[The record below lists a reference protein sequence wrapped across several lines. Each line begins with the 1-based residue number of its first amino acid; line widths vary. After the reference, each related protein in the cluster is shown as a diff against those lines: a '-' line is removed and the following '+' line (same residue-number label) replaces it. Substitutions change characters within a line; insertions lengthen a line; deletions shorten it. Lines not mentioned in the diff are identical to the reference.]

1 MFFLIQSLLQVV
13 TPVGNTVVS
22 SPAVSTPSVSGGRC
36 DSVSLSGSVFNIV
49 NGVYSKL
56 PSSASIYR
64 RSDNLQLPGLLVK
77 TSDQQWCVT
86 FSFSTVDFNT
96 LTVPDVLSRCGAG
109 LDCCMLISE
118 PASTATAGIA
128 EIDDPSAVWIANI
141 LENRGKQDASIKFT
155 CETTVKG
162 WRLF

>member
-1 MFFLIQSLLQVV
+1 M
-13 TPVGNTVVS
+13 TPVVS
-22 SPAVSTPSVSGGRC
+22 SPVSTPTVSGGRC
-36 DSVSLSGSVFNIV
+36 DSVSVSGSVFNIV

-118 PASTATAGIA
+118 PASTATAATTA
-128 EIDDPSAVWIANI
+128 EIDDPSTVWVANI

-162 WRLF
+162 W